1 MNFDFYAKLFKVFFF
16 FQVSIILV
24 NLTWIQQIKIHC
36 GIYHEYERREP
47 NHCALKPLIAPNNS
61 PINLCLHILI
71 GAPSQIN

>member
-36 GIYHEYERREP
+36 GIYHEYERRER
-47 NHCALKPLIAPNNS
+47 
-61 PINLCLHILI
+61 
-71 GAPSQIN
+71 QITVL